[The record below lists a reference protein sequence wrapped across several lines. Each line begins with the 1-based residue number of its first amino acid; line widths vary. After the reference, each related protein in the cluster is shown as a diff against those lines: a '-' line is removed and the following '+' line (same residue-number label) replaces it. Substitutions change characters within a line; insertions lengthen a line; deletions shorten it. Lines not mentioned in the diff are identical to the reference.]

1 MARGIEESKDAVY
14 AMAAVCKVLMKHF
27 KDGVDLEDAVG
38 ILKDT
43 ILDEEFKETLEKG
56 FDGAALIDD
65 EIKDLN
71 IAESVELGMLAF
83 GQIRGIFK

>member
-14 AMAAVCKVLMKHF
+14 AMAAVCKVLLKHF
-27 KDGVDLEDAVG
+27 KDGADFDDIVG

-43 ILDEEFKETLEKG
+43 IMDEDFKATLEKA
-56 FDGAALIDD
+56 FEGASLIDD